1 MRLGY
6 NPNHMTIVALL
17 LIGQT
22 FTPSEYIIIRKGDC
36 PIILSAPHGGQKMV
50 PGVPERRGGPNIEK
64 FVTTLDGYTK
74 STTLA
79 IEEEIV
85 NKLGR
90 HPYVVIAD
98 FSRKMADVNR
108 DEANG
113 TESPEGLAIHRAYH
127 LALHQAADEIK
138 KQWRSGLV
146 LDIHAQGSMRDSLM
160 RGTKQLK
167 SVTELLKKHGVEGL
181 TGPNSFLG
189 GLAQLGWKISPANN
203 AKEQAETKF
212 DGGFITDSMGSHNPN
227 GIDAIQC
234 ELGIEFRNAEG
245 KPKFAEDVA
254 LALERFIRAYEPG
267 WLNKPTSSST
277 SAQAWQPMLCVA
289 SR

>member
-1 MRLGY
+1 
-6 NPNHMTIVALL
+6 MTIVALL
-17 LIGQT
+17 LIAQT
-22 FTPSEYIIIRKGDC
+22 FTPTDYIIIRKGDC
-36 PIILSAPHGGQKMV
+36 PIVLSAPHGGQKMV
-50 PGVPERRGGPNIEK
+50 PGAPERKGGPIIK
-64 FVTTLDGYTK
+64 QFVTTLDGYTK
-74 STTLA
+74 TTTLA

-85 NKLGR
+85 KRLGR

-98 FSRKMADVNR
+98 FSRKIADVNR

-113 TESPEGLAIHRAYH
+113 VESPEGRALHRAYH
-127 LALHQAADEIK
+127 QALHNAVDEIK
-138 KQWRSGLV
+138 KQWGCGLL

-167 SVTELLKKHGVEGL
+167 SVSELLKKHGVEGL
-181 TGPNSFLG
+181 TGSNSFLG

-203 AKEQAETKF
+203 AAEQTETKF
-212 DGGFITDSMGSHNPN
+212 DGGYITASMGSHNEN

-254 LALERFIRAYEPG
+254 LALERFIRTYEPG
-267 WLNKPTSSST
+267 WMQKPTSRSILD
-277 SAQAWQPMLCVA
+277 QA
-289 SR
+289 SRPKLFAAVR

>member
-1 MRLGY
+1 
-6 NPNHMTIVALL
+6 MTIVAFLL
-17 LIGQT
+17 LTQS
-22 FTPSEYIIIRKGDC
+22 FTPTDYIIIRKGDC
-36 PIILSAPHGGQKMV
+36 PIVLSAPHGGQKMV
-50 PGVPERRGGPNIEK
+50 PGVPERKGGPNIQK
-64 FVTTLDGYTK
+64 FVATLDGYTK
-74 STTLA
+74 TTTLL

-85 NKLGR
+85 KTLGR

-113 TESPEGLAIHRAYH
+113 TESPEGLALHRAYH
-127 LALHQAADEIK
+127 KALHDAADEIK
-138 KQWRSGLV
+138 KQWGSGLL

-181 TGPNSFLG
+181 AGPNSFLG
-189 GLAQLGWKISPANN
+189 GLAQLGWRISPANN

-227 GIDAIQC
+227 GIDTIQC
-234 ELGIEFRNAEG
+234 ELGIEFRNAVG

-254 LALERFIRAYEPG
+254 LALERFIKAYEPS
-267 WLNKPTSSST
+267 WMEKPTSRST
-277 SAQAWQPMLCVA
+277 SDRA
-289 SR
+289 SLSKPCAATR